1 MERITKKDIEYYT
14 KGINILT
21 KSPLEECEQ
30 IDGKLV
36 HNIGHFYFKE
46 GSKINGQMHKI
57 ERIATEGG
65 GCSIILSAWTKR
77 ELYDQV
83 KAYYQGLDKGLWIKE
98 VEYNRK

>member
-1 MERITKKDIEYYT
+1 MNRIKNKDIEYYT
-14 KGINILT
+14 KGLNILT
-21 KSPLEECEQ
+21 KSPLEEWDRIE
-30 IDGKLV
+30 GKLV
-36 HNIGHFYFKE
+36 SNIGYFYYQE

-83 KAYYQGLDKGLWIKE
+83 KAYYQGLNQGLLLK
-98 VEYNRK
+98 